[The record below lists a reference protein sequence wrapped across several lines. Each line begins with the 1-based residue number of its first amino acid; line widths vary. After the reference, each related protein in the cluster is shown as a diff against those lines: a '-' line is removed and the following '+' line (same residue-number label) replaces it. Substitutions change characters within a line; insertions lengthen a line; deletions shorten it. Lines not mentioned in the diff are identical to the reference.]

1 MSILNDYIDEVG
13 SDTLLVVVNK
23 QWVLTALDKYT
34 ASIEI
39 TLTDAAESSTL
50 PATTNTAVTTLLQT
64 IRNNIKYLL
73 NNKENISN
81 KKTIITNSDTDY
93 PTTKAVKTEL
103 NGKMN
108 VSGGTFTGNVSM
120 GSYILTVPTPSLTG

>member
-34 ASIEI
+34 APIET

-50 PATTNTAVTTLLQT
+50 PATTNT
-64 IRNNIKYLL
+64 
-73 NNKENISN
+73 
-81 KKTIITNSDTDY
+81 
-93 PTTKAVKTEL
+93 
-103 NGKMN
+103 
-108 VSGGTFTGNVSM
+108 
-120 GSYILTVPTPSLTG
+120 